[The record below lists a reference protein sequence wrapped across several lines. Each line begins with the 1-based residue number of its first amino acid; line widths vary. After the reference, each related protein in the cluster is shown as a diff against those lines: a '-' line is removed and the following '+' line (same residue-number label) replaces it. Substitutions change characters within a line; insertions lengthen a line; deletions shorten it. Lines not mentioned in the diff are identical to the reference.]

1 MNWRK
6 TVSLLGTLVLLL
18 SLLPF
23 SALARPVE
31 QDVLDKVEPLVLQE
45 LDAQGRTDFFLWL
58 AEQADVSGASRIP
71 DRLARRTY
79 VYETLR
85 ATAERTQASLR
96 RFLDAQGVA
105 YRPYY
110 IVNAILVKG
119 GDYDLLVSLARRP
132 EVESIT
138 ADHRFQAI
146 DPNEARNAV
155 SAPRPNAVEPNISFI
170 KADQVWAMGYTG
182 QGTVLAG
189 NDTGLD
195 EDHPAIARH
204 YRGCLNPPTC
214 SSEDHNYNWWDAT
227 GTYPTD
233 PYDGHGH
240 GTHTTGTMV
249 GDDGGTNQIGVAPGA
264 QTIHCKNMDNGG
276 YGQDSW
282 FLTCFEWDLAPWD
295 LNHQNPDPTKAPDA
309 VNNSW
314 GYWGGGY
321 NAFRTAINNLQ
332 AAGTAVEVSAGNEGP
347 SCYSLRSPGDYY
359 EVLTTGSVNHAY
371 AFPGLLTGFSS
382 RGPSSLD
389 PGYYF
394 PDIMAPGE
402 NVRSSLP
409 GNNYA
414 YWSGTSMAGPH
425 ATALIGLMWSACP
438 AFQGMVNETYDI
450 IKATAAPLT
459 GQGGSNC
466 GGDYTTGPN
475 NDWGYGTID
484 AVAAVNGILALC
496 TGQGWLDGHVTDS
509 LTGQPI
515 EDATIVA
522 ARTQGGSWTRHT
534 DATGYYTMTVP
545 QGDFTVTATHPHY
558 TTDVQTT
565 VVYTDTVTT
574 LDFSLTPRGRLF
586 GYVTD
591 YDNGFPLEGAT
602 VTADD
607 GTSDDTDATGYYE
620 MYLDAGTHVVTATM
634 QNYAPDTASVVIV
647 AGQDTQQ
654 DFRLQAAISF
664 IPSPVHVTLPWN
676 TLYNTGVTLTNRLP
690 WDYDFEFVEQPAG
703 FIPALAAE
711 KAAPVAPPAVVPNV
725 PVFTGIAPEGYVPEP
740 APILAGIEGVWEP
753 RTATPFASMD
763 NVFIEYNGFGY
774 LVGGY
779 GAYGQVGIYDPV
791 NNSWTTGATE
801 PAPQIAYTVDG
812 CFGFNE
818 NGEPV
823 IVLFN
828 DTTSGAN
835 TLHRYNIATNSW
847 DTPPVPA
854 GFPSNGLWAA
864 DIESI
869 WRWTGQN
876 VCYISGGATSPG
888 GGNQSTLYE
897 YHPDTNTVVN
907 LGNFTLHPAGFD
919 FHASWYVPWI
929 GSQGAICV
937 GGGVDYASGVFP
949 DTQCYDIGAGAFNA
963 PNADLGQMLE
973 GVWGTADGVLYE
985 NGDYQLWVADGADA
999 YFSLWPRSMYYSRN
1013 DGQWHYGPNPL
1024 YSVYRVE
1031 GDNVGDG
1038 QGCDFYVTT
1047 GSAGGFSP
1055 TTYNERNVSAS
1066 DECPPT
1072 ARADCTWLAEVPIS
1086 GTVPAQST
1094 IYPTL
1099 YFSATPDV
1107 GVDQPGDYL
1116 CKLKVQGN
1124 PAVTVRVTMTVLPAA
1139 TWGKLEGTV
1148 TGLGYCD
1155 ANPFPLKKATVLIT
1169 TTTGITWSLE
1179 TDAAGHYVRWIDES
1193 ESPVSIYVSYP
1204 GYESALV
1211 TGVVITAGMTTTVDF
1226 GLRWLQPCV
1235 GVTPDVIDVTL
1246 NWGDSATVPMTVSNG
1261 GPVSLDFLQ
1270 TEEDRG
1276 WQPYLLGAPVEVTLP
1291 AGPTTAPAGTAV
1303 AAGPYTPAPQR
1314 TYTVRP
1320 RIAPTAAP
1328 NVLLLHAD
1336 DGNGEPIRSQLLAFG
1351 DIATVDTYDARSGT
1365 PDLSYLQ
1372 NYDVVL
1378 TWSNYV
1384 YANPNGIGDV
1394 LADYVDAGGKVINLM
1409 FSMGTHGWQMGGR
1422 FMSENYTA
1430 MNGTGILYSTSC
1442 LGTYDPTHPIMQGV
1456 TNVCDLYRLA
1466 GTYLTPDSTAVAYW
1480 QDGQIFVAAKDNRTV
1495 VSIAGYVGVYRQ
1507 WTGQMDLLVH
1517 NAIFW
1522 LLVSPDVPWLFEDPI
1537 SGTVAPDGGTFPVD
1551 VTVDSAYV
1559 NQPGRYWAT
1568 LHVESNDPVVDDYP
1582 VIVTMTVLPAAN
1594 MGKVMGTVLDNCTG
1608 GPVEATITFQG
1619 GVPITQ
1625 TTSDPDTGAY
1635 AAWLVEGTYPVV
1647 FSADGYLDYNTSVQI
1662 VAGMTTTLDVNLI
1675 PDRAC
1680 IAVEPDRFEVWVLTG
1695 TAVYTHE
1702 TGLDITNN
1710 GGQDLEFQILEIS
1723 GSVLLG
1729 NAAPPADASTAVP
1742 PAGYTPTL
1750 SRSSLAGGRINTCG
1764 TVAVFK
1770 DANPW
1775 GTTDVE
1781 QFLAAHGIPY
1791 EVHTSAE
1798 FGSLDFSQF
1807 GMIVFSGDQPQ
1818 SFYDAYASY
1827 VWKFEDYV
1835 NAGGFLNFFS
1845 CDSGWNG
1852 GSLTAPLP
1860 GGMQWTGWIYENYNV
1875 IDDPSHPVVQG
1886 VPSPFYGNYAS
1897 HGHFSNLPAGAHIIA
1912 HEQSGGQPTIVEYRL
1927 GAGWFIAFG
1936 QPLEISHNWGWDA
1949 GLIMEN
1955 TLLWGCTYI
1964 PAGDVWWVWED
1975 PISGT
1980 VPALSGGHVDIFF
1993 SALYTDTTPMP
2004 LGTYT
2009 ATLALLNN
2017 AAEGTQMLP
2026 AIMHIIA
2033 EFIPPTA
2040 SFESNSPV
2048 CLGEAMV
2055 FTDTSDPGVPGQI
2068 IAWAWDFGDGGTSS
2082 EQNPTHLY
2090 AAPGT
2095 YTVTLTITQAQTHLT
2110 DTYSAVVE
2118 VLSLPEAGFTYAVN
2132 EVTVTFT
2139 NTSANTTAYFWTFGD
2154 GEFSTETNPV
2164 HTYAVAGTY
2173 VVTLVATGTCGVD
2186 EFTDTVTV
2194 GFAPEVAFVSNA
2206 PVCLGEPM
2214 FFTATLVSG
2223 TEPILYEW
2231 AFGDGGTA
2239 SGVTATHTYTAV
2251 GTYTVTLTATNDFGS
2266 DAYSAGVEV
2275 LPLPLAAFTYT
2286 ASGLVVTFTNASQNA
2301 TAYLW
2306 NFGDGI
2312 TSTLENPVHT
2322 YAAGGTYTVTLQAE
2336 GPCGTDTAVQVIQV
2350 VPLCIPPSGADFSWT
2365 PVSPVAGEV
2374 VTFTGNVVTGT
2385 EPLTWEWD
2393 FGDGGTGTGNPATHT
2408 YGAPGNYTVVMTVTN
2423 ACGFEVVTY
2432 TVAVAGVC
2440 VPPSG
2445 ADFSWTP
2452 ITPTVGQSVTFS
2464 GTVDSGT
2471 PPFTYAWAFGDGG
2484 VGSGQ
2489 VVVHTYEATG
2499 TYDVLLTVTNAC
2511 GQTTATHSI
2520 VVRPAVYTIYL
2531 PLVLKGYTF
2540 P

>member
-1 MNWRK
+1 HR
-6 TVSLLGTLVLLL
+6 LL
-18 SLLPF
+18 
-23 SALARPVE
+23 
-31 QDVLDKVEPLVLQE
+31 Q
-45 LDAQGRTDFFLWL
+45 
-58 AEQADVSGASRIP
+58 
-71 DRLARRTY
+71 
-79 VYETLR
+79 
-85 ATAERTQASLR
+85 
-96 RFLDAQGVA
+96 
-105 YRPYY
+105 
-110 IVNAILVKG
+110 
-119 GDYDLLVSLARRP
+119 
-132 EVESIT
+132 
-138 ADHRFQAI
+138 
-146 DPNEARNAV
+146 
-155 SAPRPNAVEPNISFI
+155 PRPLFS
-170 KADQVWAMGYTG
+170 G
-182 QGTVLAG
+182 
-189 NDTGLD
+189 
-195 EDHPAIARH
+195 
-204 YRGCLNPPTC
+204 
-214 SSEDHNYNWWDAT
+214 
-227 GTYPTD
+227 
-233 PYDGHGH
+233 
-240 GTHTTGTMV
+240 
-249 GDDGGTNQIGVAPGA
+249 
-264 QTIHCKNMDNGG
+264 
-276 YGQDSW
+276 
-282 FLTCFEWDLAPWD
+282 
-295 LNHQNPDPTKAPDA
+295 
-309 VNNSW
+309 
-314 GYWGGGY
+314 
-321 NAFRTAINNLQ
+321 
-332 AAGTAVEVSAGNEGP
+332 
-347 SCYSLRSPGDYY
+347 
-359 EVLTTGSVNHAY
+359 
-371 AFPGLLTGFSS
+371 PGL
-382 RGPSSLD
+382 
-389 PGYYF
+389 YF

-402 NVRSSLP
+402 NIRSSVP
-409 GNNYA
+409 GGGYQGG
-414 YWSGTSMAGPH
+414 WSGTSMAGPH

-438 AFQGMVNETYDI
+438 AFQGMVEQTYDI

-496 TGQGWLDGHVTDS
+496 TGQGYLDGHVTDA
-509 LTGQPI
+509 LTSQPI
-515 EDATIVA
+515 QNATITAV
-522 ARTQGGSWTRHT
+522 RTQGGVWVRQT

-558 TTDVQTT
+558 TTASQSA
-565 VVYTDTVTT
+565 VVITDTVTT
-574 LDFSLTPRGRLF
+574 VDFALTPRGRLF

-634 QNYAPDTASVVIV
+634 QNYAPDTAGVVIV

-654 DFRLQAAISF
+654 DFALQAAVAF

-703 FIPALAAE
+703 FIPALAARSAP
-711 KAAPVAPPAVVPNV
+711 AAPPPVAVPNV

-740 APILAGIEGVWEP
+740 APALAGIEGVWEA
-753 RTATPFASMD
+753 RAATPFASMD
-763 NVFIEYNGFGY
+763 NVFIEYNGMGY
-774 LVGGY
+774 LIGGY

-828 DTTSGAN
+828 DTTSGVT

-847 DTPPVPA
+847 DTPPVPV
-854 GFPSNGLWAA
+854 GFPANGLWAA
-864 DIESI
+864 DMESI

-876 VCYISGGATSPG
+876 VCYISGGATAPG

-929 GSQGAICV
+929 GSAGAICV
-937 GGGVDYASGVFP
+937 GGGVDSGSVVFP
-949 DTQCYDIGAGAFNA
+949 DTQCYDIEAGAFNA
-963 PNADLGQMLE
+963 PNADLGPMLE

-985 NGDYQLWVADGADA
+985 NGDYLLYVADGADA

-1038 QGCDFYVTT
+1038 AGCDFYVVT

-1072 ARADCTWLAEVPIS
+1072 AGADCTWLAEVPIS
-1086 GTVPAQST
+1086 GTVPAQSS

-1107 GVDQPGDYL
+1107 GVDQPGDYI

-1155 ANPFPLKKATVLIT
+1155 ANPAPLEKATVLIT
-1169 TTTGITWSLE
+1169 TTSGMTWSLK
-1179 TDAAGHYVRWIDES
+1179 TDEFGHYQRWIDQS
-1193 ESPVSIYVSYP
+1193 ESPVSVYVSYP
-1204 GYESALV
+1204 GHEDALA
-1211 TGVVITAGMTTTVDF
+1211 TGVVIVGGMTTTVDF
-1226 GLRWLQPCV
+1226 DLRWLQPCV
-1235 GVTPDVIDVTL
+1235 GVEPDAIDVTL
-1246 NWGDSATVPMTVSNG
+1246 DWGDSATVPMTVTNA
-1261 GPVSLDFLQ
+1261 GPVSLDFVLG
-1270 TEEDRG
+1270 EEDRG
-1276 WQPYLLGAPVEVTLP
+1276 WEPFLLGAPVEVTIP
-1291 AGPTTAPAGTAV
+1291 AGPATAPAGTAV
-1303 AAGPYTPAPQR
+1303 AAGPYAAVPER
-1314 TYTVRP
+1314 TYTVLP
-1320 RIAPTAAP
+1320 RLAPTAAP

-1351 DIATVDTYDARSGT
+1351 DIATVDVYDARSGT

-1378 TWSNYV
+1378 TWSDYV
-1384 YANPNGIGDV
+1384 YADPNGIGNV

-1422 FMSENYTA
+1422 FMSEGYTA

-1442 LGTYDPTHPIMQGV
+1442 LGTYDPSHPIMQGV
-1456 TNVCDLYRLA
+1456 TNVCDLYRLD

-1480 QDGQIFVAAKDNRTV
+1480 QDGRLFVAAKDNRTV

-1522 LLVSPDVPWLFEDPI
+1522 LLVSPDVPWLFEAPI

-1582 VIVTMTVLPAAN
+1582 VLVTMTVRPAAN
-1594 MGKVMGTVLDNCTG
+1594 MGKVMGTILDNCTG
-1608 GPVEATITFQG
+1608 EPVEATVTFQG
-1619 GVPITQ
+1619 GIPITQ
-1625 TTSDPDTGAY
+1625 TTSDPDTGRY
-1635 AAWLVEGTYPVV
+1635 AAWLVAGTYPVA

-1662 VAGMTTTLDVNLI
+1662 VAGMTATLDVMLV

-1680 IAVEPDRFEVWVLTG
+1680 IAVEPDRFEVWLLEG
-1695 TAVYTHE
+1695 TAVYTHVP
-1702 TGLDITNN
+1702 GLDIYNG
-1710 GGQDLEFQILEIS
+1710 GGQDLEFQFFEIS

-1729 NAAPPADASTAVP
+1729 NKVAPAGASSAVA
-1742 PAGYTPTL
+1742 PAGYTPTPV
-1750 SRSSLAGGRINTCG
+1750 RSTPSGGWPLGG
-1764 TVAVFK
+1764 TVCIFK

-1775 GTTDVE
+1775 GSTATE
-1781 QFLAAHGIPY
+1781 NILSANGIPY

-1798 FGSLDFSQF
+1798 FGSLDFSQY

-1818 SFYDAYASY
+1818 SFYDNYAAY
-1827 VWKFEDYV
+1827 VGKFEDYV

-1875 IDDPSHPVVQG
+1875 IDDPTHPVVQG

-1897 HGHFSNLPAGAHIIA
+1897 HGHFSNLPADAHIIA
-1912 HEQSGGQPTIVEYRL
+1912 HEQIGGQPTIVEYGL

-1936 QPLEISHNWGWDA
+1936 QPLEISYDWGWDA
-1949 GLIMEN
+1949 GTILWN
-1955 TLLWGCTYI
+1955 TLLWGYAYI
-1964 PAGDVWWVWED
+1964 PAGDVWWVWEE

-1980 VPALSGGHVDIFF
+1980 VPSLSGGDVDIAFT
-1993 SALYTDTTPMP
+1993 ALYTDTTPMP
-2004 LGTYT
+2004 PGTYT
-2009 ATLALLNN
+2009 ATLLLVNN
-2017 AAEGTQMLP
+2017 AAEGTQKLP
-2026 AIMHIIA
+2026 AIMHIVS

-2048 CLGEAMV
+2048 CLGETMV
-2055 FTDTSDPGVPGQI
+2055 FTDTSDPGVPDQI
-2068 IAWAWDFGDGGTSS
+2068 IAWAWDLGDGGTST
-2082 EQNPTHLY
+2082 ETNPTHLY

-2095 YTVTLTITQAQTHLT
+2095 YTVTLTVTQAQTYLT

-2118 VLSLPEAGFTYAVN
+2118 VLPLPEASFTYAVD
-2132 EVTVTFT
+2132 ELTVTFT
-2139 NTSANTTAYFWTFGD
+2139 NTSANATSYLWDFGD
-2154 GEFSTETNPV
+2154 GITSTLSNPV
-2164 HTYAVAGTY
+2164 HTYASEGPYT
-2173 VVTLVATGTCGVD
+2173 VTLWATGDCG
-2186 EFTDTVTV
+2186 TDDFSAQVVV
-2194 GFAPEVAFVSNA
+2194 GNA
-2206 PVCLGEPM
+2206 PVAGFESNSPVCLDAPM
-2214 FFTATLVSG
+2214 VFTNTTTG
-2223 TEPILYEW
+2223 TPPISYEW
-2231 AFGDGGTA
+2231 SFGDGGT
-2239 SGVTATHTYTAV
+2239 STETNPIHTYTAAA
-2251 GTYTVTLTATNDFGS
+2251 TYTVILTASNVFGT
-2266 DAYSAGVEV
+2266 DAYSAEVEV
-2275 LPLPLAAFTYT
+2275 LPRPSAAFTYT
-2286 ASGLVVTFTNASQNA
+2286 TSGLVVTFTNASQNA
-2301 TAYLW
+2301 TSYLW
-2306 NFGDGI
+2306 DFGDGI
-2312 TSTLENPVHT
+2312 TSTLSNPVHT
-2322 YAAGGTYTVTLQAE
+2322 YASGGTYTVTLTAT
-2336 GPCGTDTAVQVIQV
+2336 GPCGRDTAVQVVRIS
-2350 VPLCIPPSGADFSWT
+2350 LCVEPSGADFTFAPPT
-2365 PVSPVAGEV
+2365 PLVGEV
-2374 VTFTGNVVTGT
+2374 VTFTGTVVTGT
-2385 EPLTWEWD
+2385 EPLTWEWA
-2393 FGDGGTGTGNPATHT
+2393 FGDGGVGSGNPAAHT
-2408 YGAPGNYTVVMTVTN
+2408 YTAPGDYTVVMTVTN
-2423 ACGFEVVTY
+2423 ECGQDTATYVVHVAAACE
-2432 TVAVAGVC
+2432 
-2440 VPPSG
+2440 PPSG
-2445 ADFSWTP
+2445 ADFTWTP
-2452 ITPTVGQSVTFS
+2452 ITPTVGQSVTFTGTVAS
-2464 GTVDSGT
+2464 GTA
-2471 PPFTYAWAFGDGG
+2471 PFTYTWAFGDGG
-2484 VGSGQ
+2484 VGSGP
-2489 VVVHTYEATG
+2489 VVNHTYAATG
-2499 TYDVLLTVTNAC
+2499 TYDVRLTVTNAC
-2511 GQTTATHSI
+2511 GTAT
-2520 VVRPAVYTIYL
+2520 AM
-2531 PLVLKGYTF
+2531 
-2540 P
+2540 